1 MTDKKITISR
11 SFSRKKNLGN
21 YESADFFSCR
31 SMDVPLGTS
40 MAEQEEVARELHLLA
55 MQDVTSDIMIHE
67 KLEQSEHEELTAK
80 EFREIEDKIITG
92 EPIQMEAWD
101 SCTPIQQKILNH
113 FKKYY
118 KRSEAYKST
127 LKERT

>member
-1 MTDKKITISR
+1 MIDKKITISR

-31 SMDVPLGTS
+31 SMDLPADAS
-40 MAEQEEVARELHLLA
+40 MEEQNEVARELSLLA
-55 MQDVTSDIMIHE
+55 MKDVTSDMVIYDSI
-67 KLEQSEHEELTAK
+67 QASEHEELTAK
-80 EFREIEDKIITG
+80 EFRELEDKIIKG
-92 EPIQMEAWD
+92 EPLQMEAWEA
-101 SCTPIQQKILNH
+101 CTPIQQKILNH

>member
-11 SFSRKKNLGN
+11 SFSRKLNLGN

-31 SMDVPLGTS
+31 SMDVPVGTP
-40 MAEQEEVARELHLLA
+40 MQEQNEISRELHLLA
-55 MQDVTSDIMIHE
+55 MKDVTSDMVIYESIQ
-67 KLEQSEHEELTAK
+67 QSEHEELTAK
-80 EFREIEDKIITG
+80 EFREIENKIAKGEVITV
-92 EPIQMEAWD
+92 EDWD
-101 SCTPIQQKILNH
+101 ACTPIQQKILNH

-127 LKERT
+127 LKERI